1 MMDEATRDELL
12 IRLDERTGTI
22 LTRLEKG
29 DKVMENHDGRINLLE
44 SCEDQ
49 RKGTVRFAAIVA
61 GVISTCGVVVSILVS
76 VLRGGS

>member
-1 MMDEATRDELL
+1 MDEAARDELL

-22 LTRLEKG
+22 IKRLEIG
-29 DKVMENHDGRINLLE
+29 DKCMEELGSRVNSLE

-49 RKGTVRFAAIVA
+49 RAGTLKFAGVVA

-76 VLRGGS
+76 LFWGRS